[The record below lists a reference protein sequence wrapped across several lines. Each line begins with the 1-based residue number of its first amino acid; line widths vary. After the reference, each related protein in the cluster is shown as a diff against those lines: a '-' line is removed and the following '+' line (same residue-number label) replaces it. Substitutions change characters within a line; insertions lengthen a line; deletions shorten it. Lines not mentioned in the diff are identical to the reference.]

1 MAGKEIKIPFAP
13 STIETID
20 GAMMD
25 YVKGQN
31 LFTVTN
37 EGYKK
42 VPVVWTAPE
51 RAFQSK
57 VGAELRDDQGALIF
71 PMISI
76 ERTTTTKDL
85 NKKGTVWGN
94 PLSRDE
100 EGNDIP
106 VARRINQI
114 KTSEFASADAKRVTG
129 QINYPK
135 RNKKIVYKTLSMPFP
150 VYIEVTYKITIRTEY
165 QEQMNDLMT
174 PFITRSGGINY
185 ALLRRDNHRYEAF
198 IQQDFAHKN
207 NVADYSEEER
217 KYETTVTIKVLGYL
231 IGDGKN
237 HEKPFYEVRET
248 AVEVKIPRER
258 VMFGEIPEHE
268 FGAYYGLAGGLFS
281 RDPGQDPLYP
291 FFTNVPATGTG
302 LAVSSGASVVT
313 TETIG
318 RDIDTALQLEN
329 LTEQVVQD
337 GQTTIVTAKPILE
350 NSELI
355 FLNGQLLTPSPDGCV
370 GDQCNDYKVTD
381 STTITFEDPLEATDV
396 VFVRYIV
403 G

>member
-1 MAGKEIKIPFAP
+1 
-13 STIETID
+13 
-20 GAMMD
+20 
-25 YVKGQN
+25 
-31 LFTVTN
+31 
-37 EGYKK
+37 
-42 VPVVWTAPE
+42 
-51 RAFQSK
+51 
-57 VGAELRDDQGALIF
+57 
-71 PMISI
+71 
-76 ERTTTTKDL
+76 
-85 NKKGTVWGN
+85 
-94 PLSRDE
+94 
-100 EGNDIP
+100 
-106 VARRINQI
+106 
-114 KTSEFASADAKRVTG
+114 
-129 QINYPK
+129 
-135 RNKKIVYKTLSMPFP
+135 MPFP

-237 HEKPFYEVRET
+237 HEKPFYEVREN

-268 FGAYYGLAGGLFS
+268 FG
-281 RDPGQDPLYP
+281 DPLYP